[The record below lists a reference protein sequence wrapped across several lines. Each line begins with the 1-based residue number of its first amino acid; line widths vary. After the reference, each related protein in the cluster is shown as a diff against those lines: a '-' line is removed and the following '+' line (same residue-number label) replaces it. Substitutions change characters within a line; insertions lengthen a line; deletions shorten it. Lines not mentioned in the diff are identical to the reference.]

1 MAEIVSEVTDGGRRI
16 VEFYLGVADGSLDGF
31 EDRHRMSA
39 ARRLDK
45 IAPGLVAGY
54 LQEHYNDLCRDGYRG
69 SRVLPTRR
77 SPIRPRLAEDNEPSQ
92 RRPNLFQRKLAQLV
106 REETGE
112 GRAIVY
118 FMAGVMHGTQLGF
131 KPYHRMEAA
140 KELAA
145 YVTSS
150 PSPSTEERREPALS
164 LSKGESGSPAVPTKT
179 VAQKPGD
186 SSVVPAKAGTQRS
199 GAGRGSSPS
208 PSTEEGR
215 EPALSLSKGE
225 RASPAVPTK
234 TGTQKPGDSSVVPAK
249 AGTQR
254 SGAGRGSHSPTRN
267 SKPKTRNFPPITIQ
281 EIERYGYDS
290 RQITGC
296 RFARDQVTG
305 AVYAFDDQG
314 PFEVDDDGE
323 VYYISPDLIVGYG
336 NVACQTFDDSELE
349 EWLARKGTGMKL
361 ITGPSDASPG
371 TTVPRLTPA
380 ERRIRER
387 LDRYWHDPNPRGAP
401 VDSASPGRSPPW

>member
-16 VEFYLGVADGSLDGF
+16 AEFYLGVADGSLHGF

-45 IAPGLVAGY
+45 IAPGLVATY
-54 LQEHYNDLCRDGYRG
+54 LQRHYNDLCRDSYRG
-69 SRVLPTRR
+69 NLLPVRR
-77 SPIRPRLAEDNEPSQ
+77 SPIRQWLAEDEEPVQ
-92 RRPNLFQRKLAQLV
+92 RGPNLFQRKLAQLV
-106 REETGE
+106 REETGD

-131 KPYHRMEAA
+131 KPYHRMQAA

-145 YVTSS
+145 YITSS
-150 PSPSTEERREPALS
+150 PSPST
-164 LSKGESGSPAVPTKT
+164 GEGWGEGDSPAVTAKT
-179 VAQKPGD
+179 ETQKPGD
-186 SSVVPAKAGTQRS
+186 PTVVPAKAGTQRS

-208 PSTEEGR
+208 TSTEEGR
-215 EPALSLSKGE
+215 EPALGLSKEGD
-225 RASPAVPTK
+225 SPAVTAK
-234 TGTQKPGDSSVVPAK
+234 TETQKPGDPTVVPAK

-267 SKPKTRNFPPITIQ
+267 FPPITIK

-290 RQITGC
+290 RHITSC
-296 RFARDQVTG
+296 KFARDQVTG
-305 AVYAFDDQG
+305 AVYAVDDQG
-314 PFEVDDDGE
+314 PFEVDDDGD
-323 VYYISPDLIVGYG
+323 VYHISPDRIVGYG
-336 NVACQTFDDSELE
+336 TAFDDSELE

-361 ITGPSDASPG
+361 ITGPSDESPR
-371 TTVPRLTPA
+371 TTTLTPA

-387 LDRYWHDPNPRGAP
+387 LDRYLHDPDPRGAP
-401 VDSASPGRSPPW
+401 VDSANPGRSPPW